1 MIIKI
6 IATVT
11 IVLLL
16 LFTASGLMMIW
27 ERGTKREK
35 LWFRITQISG
45 ALMAFILVGSFLV
58 MIWINN

>member
-16 LFTASGLMMIW
+16 LFTASGLMMVW
-27 ERGTKREK
+27 ERNTGREK

-45 ALMAFILVGSFLV
+45 ALMALIMVGSFLV
-58 MIWINN
+58 MIWKS